1 MSNRVKMA
9 IIEAI
14 LRLHERRWTG
24 RRIALELGIDR
35 ETVARHLALAGESK
49 PAKAPLG
56 SAGED
61 AQAKPAK
68 APLGNSESD
77 KPTTDDQEG
86 KNSLRKGSKS
96 KGGAE
101 G

>member
-1 MSNRVKMA
+1 MSNRLKMA

-35 ETVARHLALAGESK
+35 ETVARHIALAGESK

-56 SAGED
+56 LVEADAGS
-61 AQAKPAK
+61 KPAK
-68 APLGNSESD
+68 APLGSAPSVADRGMAVAALELSAE
-77 KPTTDDQEG
+77 QEV
-86 KNSLRKGSKS
+86 SQTV
-96 KGGAE
+96 
-101 G
+101 